1 MTAGSEGRRQVVIGD
16 VGGHATA
23 LFDEL
28 VRLGADPA
36 TGRLPPDLHVVQ
48 VGDLVHRGPD
58 SDQVVALVDGYL
70 THQPAEW
77 TQLVGNHEMQY
88 LREPVF
94 EWHERLHAHAIDT
107 VRRWWDSGRLVVAAE
122 VTAAGDEHLVTH
134 AGVTAEFWASVL
146 GAPATVH
153 EAAVALN
160 SLAAHGSDAL
170 FRAGDMLHGSAAAGP
185 VGPLWASAATE
196 LLPSWLH
203 RELPFGQVHGHSSLF
218 DWTHDRFRVT
228 AATAAVAVTRVD
240 RLARHET
247 TTLPGGRIVGIDP
260 GHGRTPAHHWRSW
273 PGPANAPG

>member
-1 MTAGSEGRRQVVIGD
+1 MTHLPGRRIVVVGD

-70 THQPAEW
+70 THQPDQW

-94 EWHERLHAHAIDT
+94 EWPERLHGHAIET
-107 VRRWWDSGRLVVAAE
+107 VRRWWDSGRLVVAAA
-122 VTAAGDEHLVTH
+122 VPSVGGDHLVTH
-134 AGVTAEFWASVL
+134 AGVTAEFWETVL
-146 GAPATVH
+146 GSPRTADD
-153 EAAVALN
+153 AADVLN
-160 SLAAHGSDAL
+160 CLAAQGSDDV
-170 FRAGDMLHGSAAAGP
+170 FRAGVMLRGSAEEGP

-196 LLPSWLH
+196 LLPSWLD
-203 RELPFGQVHGHSSLF
+203 RPLPFSQVHGHSTVF
-218 DWTHDRFRVT
+218 DWTHDRFR
-228 AATAAVAVTRVD
+228 AAESIRAVTSVD
-240 RLARHET
+240 RSARHET
-247 TTLPGGRIVGIDP
+247 TTLNGGRIVGVDP
-260 GHGRTPAHHWRSW
+260 GHGRAPVHPWRGWEPTS
-273 PGPANAPG
+273 